1 MLFKVPFVKFLRAIK
16 LKSIGKIKRIRGV
29 CSGSRVNPSILN
41 RIITSARGI
50 FNDYLPDVYIYTDFH
65 KGGNKEGS
73 SPGYSISLIAEF
85 NNG

>member
-1 MLFKVPFVKFLRAIK
+1 M
-16 LKSIGKIKRIRGV
+16 
-29 CSGSRVNPSILN
+29 NPSILN

-85 NNG
+85 NNGQLASIDECLDESQSPDFN